1 MALIVAIFAAL
12 FSSFSHSSTSVQ
24 TFEHPDGQA
33 TVFYDPMGKED
44 QIYKVWA
51 HDTLTTTENDTLNL
65 GFTLASPYQYS
76 YQFKVLK
83 ISATPSL
90 KLVLEQRNSTSNS
103 DWMHMDSVSVS
114 GADST
119 KRDFILRGTNTYGL
133 QHRLLLLGTSGV
145 NQYDATALLKPTIKE

>member
-24 TFEHPDGQA
+24 TIDEPDGKLILEFA
-33 TVFYDPMGKED
+33 GNGKDPNV
-44 QIYKVWA
+44 YKVWD

-65 GFTLASPYQYS
+65 GVTLRSPYQYS

-90 KLVLEQRNSTSNS
+90 KLVLEQRNSMSNT

-145 NQYDATALLKPTIKE
+145 DQYDATALLKKTN